1 MRRHPMHLLLRRA
14 RAAAGPALAAIIAA
28 WAAACGDPLV
38 DAAWRGEPLFTLEG
52 FVHLAIPPEQYL
64 DLETREPGELR
75 TAIFWAPTRGSSLSL
90 SSAVEQ
96 DVRTASTFP
105 ARFTLTIHEPPLP
118 ALLRPD
124 PETGALFAV
133 GLVVAY
139 RDTNG
144 NGRWDRAS
152 ERLIGGAADRFVLH
166 APDGLDNSLFGRLE
180 PGFHRVVPVARCEG
194 ERGVLAYD
202 LDPSPTMTLLVGAG
216 FPAEVFLP
224 LDCAGGGIG
233 WSGACPPLFDVR
245 ARCGG
250 DPGALEGDARMC
262 AACVGLLAPPLGDA
276 GECNAWGEACL
287 QRFPAE
293 ECRAEVAHCLGDPA
307 PPPPPPDGCDRLC
320 ECQRVFEQC
329 LDANPGRPD
338 ACRGRLDQCLSTR

>member
-1 MRRHPMHLLLRRA
+1 MTRPLPRLI
-14 RAAAGPALAAIIAA
+14 ALSLALS
-28 WAAACGDPLV
+28 ACGDPLV
-38 DAAWRGEPLFTLEG
+38 DAAWRGEPLFTIDG
-52 FVHLAIPPEQYL
+52 FVHLAVPPEVYL

-96 DVRTASTFP
+96 DVSTASTFP
-105 ARFTLTIHEPPLP
+105 ARFRLTIHEPPLP

-124 PETGALFAV
+124 PETGAPFAV

-152 ERLIGGAADRFVLH
+152 ERLVGGASDRFVIH
-166 APDGLDNSLFGRLE
+166 APDGLDNALFGQLA
-180 PGFHRVVPVARCEG
+180 PGFHRVVPIARCEG

-202 LDPSPTMTLLVGAG
+202 LDPNPTMTLLVGAG
-216 FPAEVFLP
+216 FPAEIFLP
-224 LDCAGGGIG
+224 LDCAGAGIG
-233 WSGACPPLFDVR
+233 WSGACPPLFEVR
-245 ARCGG
+245 ARCR
-250 DPGALEGDARMC
+250 DARELLSSDVRMC
-262 AACVGLLAPPLGDA
+262 DACEGLLAPELGDA
-276 GECNAWGEACL
+276 DACNLWSEGCI

-293 ECRAEVAHCLGDPA
+293 ECRPEVAFCMGDVL
-307 PPPPPPDGCDRLC
+307 PPPPPDSCDKLC

-329 LDANPGRPD
+329 LDVNPNQPD
-338 ACRGRLDQCLSTR
+338 ACRGRLDHCLNGI